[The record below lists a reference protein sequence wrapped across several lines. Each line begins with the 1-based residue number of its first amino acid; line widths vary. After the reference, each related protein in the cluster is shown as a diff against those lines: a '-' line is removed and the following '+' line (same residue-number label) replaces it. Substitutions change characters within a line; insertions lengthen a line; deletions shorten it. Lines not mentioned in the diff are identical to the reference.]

1 MEGGKWKEEGGKWED
16 RASSGY
22 ESLKLGMLEVP
33 SLFATASS
41 LTLAGQTEAALRPD
55 PLTLGFFFESLL
67 SVEIFKHMG
76 IAWKKA

>member
-1 MEGGKWKEEGGKWED
+1 
-16 RASSGY
+16 
-22 ESLKLGMLEVP
+22 MLEVL